1 LKKARGNRQEARGK
15 RNLRYYI
22 RLKEEVKMAE
32 INDFKDLLIWQKGM
46 DISEKCYFLTK
57 NFPKEEIYGMVQQI
71 RRSSVSIPA
80 NIAEGYGRRSSRD
93 YARFLNII
101 QGSINELET
110 HLILSER
117 IRLCT
122 LDEIDLIIKLLHEE
136 TRMIIALIKKLEL

>member
-93 YARFLNII
+93 YARF
-101 QGSINELET
+101 
-110 HLILSER
+110 
-117 IRLCT
+117 
-122 LDEIDLIIKLLHEE
+122 
-136 TRMIIALIKKLEL
+136 